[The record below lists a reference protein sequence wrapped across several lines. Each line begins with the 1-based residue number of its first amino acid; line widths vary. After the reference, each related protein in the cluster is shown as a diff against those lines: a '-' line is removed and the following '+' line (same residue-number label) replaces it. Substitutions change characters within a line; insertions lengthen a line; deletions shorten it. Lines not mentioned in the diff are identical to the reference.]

1 VKKEEVKAETVEV
14 LDYKPLRRERT
25 TLHYWREEPPRRR
38 GRAGV
43 NELRGR

>member
-14 LDYKPLRRERT
+14 LDYKPPRRERT